1 VMSDEVFSHDGRINL
16 PPPTDEALT
25 QAAEDVL
32 GPTAS
37 EALLMD
43 GGKVFRGMG
52 GFFLQGPEECAGV
65 MLPQAERI
73 LQDRLMEEAQKVRQA
88 HAEEEGGQYVD
99 PSRNPLIKIPD

>member
-1 VMSDEVFSHDGRINL
+1 MADEVFSPDGRINL
-16 PPPTDEALT
+16 PAPSDEALEE
-25 QAAEDVL
+25 AAEDVL

-65 MLPQAERI
+65 TLPQAERV
-73 LQDRLMEEAQKVRQA
+73 LQDRLMEEAQKVRA
-88 HAEEEGGQYVD
+88 ARAEEEGDKYLD
-99 PSRNPLIKIPD
+99 PAKNPLIKMPE